1 MKPVDRFLEGFLI
14 PAGFSCFGLK
24 SALLVCS
31 LNVRFTAWLAGFG
44 GELIFWSSMV
54 SLTVWIVWGIIGGF
68 LLSREPLEETEQSA
82 GFLGLFILNLELAED
97 ADCTPIEAFFEW
109 YTAARIGFYT
119 ICRKN

>member
-54 SLTVWIVWGIIGGF
+54 SFTVWIACGGMIGVF

-82 GFLGLFILNLELAED
+82 GFLGLFI
-97 ADCTPIEAFFEW
+97 
-109 YTAARIGFYT
+109 
-119 ICRKN
+119 